1 MFSELHQKK
10 QCCCILLPVCL
21 IIKVCHCAGTELWFN
36 FDWSFG
42 SYIRRWNAS
51 NSDNSTAFADA
62 VVQSRCHRTIIR
74 WLHDG
79 IARAS
84 RSRVALLRQSGSFLF
99 PSCYLREAKKAR
111 WHRWLHE
118 VKTKMTRFATMTT
131 RWPYEGQNG
140 HTNSTRLWT
149 FARSSGIFLACQRFY
164 HRSRSCC
171 RSLKNSTD
179 GHTMAS
185 DALTNGPMY
194 IRSDPNLNI
203 FIIVCPSGVK
213 FGTVWR
219 LH

>member
-1 MFSELHQKK
+1 MKRL
-10 QCCCILLPVCL
+10 
-21 IIKVCHCAGTELWFN
+21 
-36 FDWSFG
+36 
-42 SYIRRWNAS
+42 SYS
-51 NSDNSTAFADA
+51 NSENSAAFADT

-131 RWPYEGQNG
+131 RLPYEGQNG

-149 FARSSGIFLACQRFY
+149 FARSSGNFLACQRFY

-179 GHTMAS
+179 GHTMSS

-219 LH
+219 LHYYVPNYMNSW